1 MSEFDFRQPL
11 LDLLAV
17 IHRDGGQYS
26 DKYGIDKSC
35 ADAESIVSRLF
46 QEQDEKLN
54 D

>member
-17 IHRDGGQYS
+17 IYRDYGQYT
-26 DKYGIDKSC
+26 DNHGIDKFC

-46 QEQDEKLN
+46 QKQAGESK
-54 D
+54 